1 MKHITLLSIYFLV
14 LIWSAINPHDYFTW
28 VLEVFPALIGLGILL
43 ATKNKFPLTDI
54 TYILI
59 LVHSCILF
67 VGGHYTYA
75 EVPLFDWI
83 KEYFGQDRNNYDK
96 VGHVAQG
103 FVPAIIIREVFIR
116 KQIVT
121 STLREPQGSAT
132 NKNKTW
138 LAVIIVFFCL
148 GISAM
153 YELLEWLVAE
163 LSGEGAD
170 AFLGTQGYAWD
181 TQSDMLCAMLGAIS
195 SLVLFSKLQDKQINT
210 LNLHHEKN

>member
-1 MKHITLLSIYFLV
+1 MKHITLLSIYLIV

-59 LVHSCILF
+59 LVHCCILF

-96 VGHVAQG
+96 VGHIAQG
-103 FVPAIIIREVFIR
+103 FVPAIIIREVFVR
-116 KQIVT
+116 KEIIKKGMWLSVIV
-121 STLREPQGSAT
+121 
-132 NKNKTW
+132 
-138 LAVIIVFFCL
+138 VFFCL

-181 TQSDMLCAMLGAIS
+181 TQSDMLCAMIGAIS
-195 SLVLFSKLQDKQINT
+195 SLLLFSKLQEKQINKIT
-210 LNLHHEKN
+210 KNLTTQNVTI

>member
-1 MKHITLLSIYFLV
+1 MKHITLPSIYLIV

-59 LVHSCILF
+59 LVHCCILF

-96 VGHVAQG
+96 VGHIAQG
-103 FVPAIIIREVFIR
+103 FVPAIIIREVFVR
-116 KQIVT
+116 KQIVKK
-121 STLREPQGSAT
+121 GM
-132 NKNKTW
+132 W
-138 LAVIIVFFCL
+138 LSVIVVFFCL
-148 GISAM
+148 GISAL

-181 TQSDMLCAMLGAIS
+181 TQSDMLCAMIGAIS
-195 SLVLFSKLQDKQINT
+195 SLVLFFKLQDKQINT
-210 LNLHHEKN
+210 LNLHHEKNHAT

>member
-1 MKHITLLSIYFLV
+1 MKHITLLSIYFIV

-28 VLEVFPALIGLGILL
+28 ILEVFPALIGLGILL

-59 LVHSCILF
+59 LVHCCILF

-96 VGHVAQG
+96 VGHIAQG
-103 FVPAIIIREVFIR
+103 FVPAIIIREVFVR
-116 KQIVT
+116 KQIVKK
-121 STLREPQGSAT
+121 G
-132 NKNKTW
+132 TW
-138 LAVIIVFFCL
+138 LSVIVVFFCL

-181 TQSDMLCAMLGAIS
+181 TQSDMLCAMIGAIS
-195 SLVLFSKLQDKQINT
+195 SLLLFSILQDKQINK
-210 LNLHHEKN
+210 LNLHHEKNHAI

>member
-1 MKHITLLSIYFLV
+1 MKHITLLSIYLLV

-28 VLEVFPALIGLGILL
+28 ILEVFPALIALGILL

-59 LVHSCILF
+59 LVHCCILF

-96 VGHVAQG
+96 VGHIAQG
-103 FVPAIIIREVFIR
+103 FVPAIIIREVFVR
-116 KQIVT
+116 KQIVKI
-121 STLREPQGSAT
+121 GM
-132 NKNKTW
+132 W
-138 LAVIIVFFCL
+138 LSVIVVFFCL

-181 TQSDMLCAMLGAIS
+181 TQSDMLCAMIGAIS
-195 SLVLFSKLQDKQINT
+195 SLVLFSKLQDKQINK
-210 LNLHHEKN
+210 LNLHHEKIRTS

>member
-1 MKHITLLSIYFLV
+1 L
-14 LIWSAINPHDYFTW
+14 A
-28 VLEVFPALIGLGILL
+28 LGILL

-59 LVHSCILF
+59 LVHCCILF

-96 VGHVAQG
+96 VGHIAQG
-103 FVPAIIIREVFIR
+103 FVPAIIIREVFVR
-116 KQIVT
+116 KQIVKK
-121 STLREPQGSAT
+121 GM
-132 NKNKTW
+132 W
-138 LAVIIVFFCL
+138 LSVIVVFFCL

-181 TQSDMLCAMLGAIS
+181 TQSDMLVRYDWGNKFFVAVFYIAG
-195 SLVLFSKLQDKQINT
+195 
-210 LNLHHEKN
+210 

>member
-1 MKHITLLSIYFLV
+1 MKHITLLSIYLIV

-59 LVHSCILF
+59 LVHCCILF

-96 VGHVAQG
+96 VGHIAQG
-103 FVPAIIIREVFIR
+103 FVPAIIIREVFVR
-116 KQIVT
+116 KEIIKKGMWLSVIV
-121 STLREPQGSAT
+121 
-132 NKNKTW
+132 
-138 LAVIIVFFCL
+138 VFFCL

-181 TQSDMLCAMLGAIS
+181 TQSDMLCAMIGAIS
-195 SLVLFSKLQDKQINT
+195 SLLLFSKLQEKQINKIT
-210 LNLHHEKN
+210 KI

>member
-1 MKHITLLSIYFLV
+1 MKHLTLLSIYFLV
-14 LIWSAINPHDYFTW
+14 LIWSAFNPHDYFTW
-28 VLEVFPALIGLGILL
+28 ILEVFPALIGLGILL

-96 VGHVAQG
+96 VGHIAQG
-103 FVPAIIIREVFIR
+103 FVPAIIIREVFVR
-116 KQIVT
+116 KQIVKK
-121 STLREPQGSAT
+121 G
-132 NKNKTW
+132 TW
-138 LAVIIVFFCL
+138 LSVIVIFFCL

-181 TQSDMLCAMLGAIS
+181 TQSDMLCAMIGAIS
-195 SLVLFSKLQDKQINT
+195 SLILFSKLQDRQLSKIT
-210 LNLHHEKN
+210 K

>member
-1 MKHITLLSIYFLV
+1 MKHLTLLSIYLLV

-28 VLEVFPALIGLGILL
+28 ILEVFPALIGLGILL

-59 LVHSCILF
+59 LVHCCILF

-83 KEYFGQDRNNYDK
+83 KDYFGQDRNNYDK
-96 VGHVAQG
+96 VGHIAQG
-103 FVPAIIIREVFIR
+103 FVPAIIIREVFVR
-116 KQIVT
+116 KQIIKK
-121 STLREPQGSAT
+121 GM
-132 NKNKTW
+132 W
-138 LAVIIVFFCL
+138 LSVIVVFFCL

-181 TQSDMLCAMLGAIS
+181 TQSDMLCAMIGAIS
-195 SLVLFSKLQDKQINT
+195 SLILFSKLQDKQLSKIS
-210 LNLHHEKN
+210 K

>member
-1 MKHITLLSIYFLV
+1 MKHLTLLSIYFLV

-59 LVHSCILF
+59 LVHCCILF

-83 KEYFGQDRNNYDK
+83 KEYFGQERNNYDK

-103 FVPAIIIREVFIR
+103 FVPAILIREVFVR
-116 KQIVT
+116 KQIVKK
-121 STLREPQGSAT
+121 GI
-132 NKNKTW
+132 W
-138 LAVIIVFFCL
+138 LSVIVVFFCL

-181 TQSDMLCAMLGAIS
+181 TQSDMLCAMIGAIS
-195 SLVLFSKLQDKQINT
+195 SLVLFSKLQEKQINKLT
-210 LNLHHEKN
+210 KN

>member
-28 VLEVFPALIGLGILL
+28 ILEVFPALIGLGILL

-59 LVHSCILF
+59 LLHCCILF

-83 KEYFGQDRNNYDK
+83 KDYFGQDRNNYDK
-96 VGHVAQG
+96 VGHIAQG
-103 FVPAIIIREVFIR
+103 FVPAIIIREVFVR
-116 KQIVT
+116 KQIIKK
-121 STLREPQGSAT
+121 SM
-132 NKNKTW
+132 W
-138 LAVIIVFFCL
+138 LSVIVVFFCL

-181 TQSDMLCAMLGAIS
+181 TQSDMLCAMIGAIS
-195 SLVLFSKLQDKQINT
+195 SLVLFSKLQEKQINKIT
-210 LNLHHEKN
+210 KI

>member
-59 LVHSCILF
+59 LVHCCILF

-83 KEYFGQDRNNYDK
+83 KNTLGKIETTMIK
-96 VGHVAQG
+96 LV
-103 FVPAIIIREVFIR
+103 
-116 KQIVT
+116 
-121 STLREPQGSAT
+121 TLRKA
-132 NKNKTW
+132 
-138 LAVIIVFFCL
+138 LCL
-148 GISAM
+148 QSL
-153 YELLEWLVAE
+153 YVKF
-163 LSGEGAD
+163 LS
-170 AFLGTQGYAWD
+170 
-181 TQSDMLCAMLGAIS
+181 
-195 SLVLFSKLQDKQINT
+195 VN
-210 LNLHHEKN
+210 

>member
-59 LVHSCILF
+59 LVHCCILF

-96 VGHVAQG
+96 VGHIAQG
-103 FVPAIIIREVFIR
+103 FVPAIIIREIFVR
-116 KQIVT
+116 KQIVKK
-121 STLREPQGSAT
+121 GM
-132 NKNKTW
+132 W
-138 LAVIIVFFCL
+138 LSVIVVFFCL

-181 TQSDMLCAMLGAIS
+181 TQSDMLCAMIGAIS
-195 SLVLFSKLQDKQINT
+195 SLVLFSKLQEKQINK
-210 LNLHHEKN
+210 LNLHHEKIHTT

>member
-1 MKHITLLSIYFLV
+1 MKHIYLLSIYLIV